1 MSTDWSVWRCLIPPD
16 STHSLVPRLQAALVG
31 SNLIFLVLLNA
42 QMRTFE
48 IQVGKLYTYMCLNH
62 TGFSSSFQLSF
73 VKSAE

>member
-16 STHSLVPRLQAALVG
+16 STPSLVPRLQAALVG

-48 IQVGKLYTYMCLNH
+48 IQVGKLC
-62 TGFSSSFQLSF
+62 
-73 VKSAE
+73 V